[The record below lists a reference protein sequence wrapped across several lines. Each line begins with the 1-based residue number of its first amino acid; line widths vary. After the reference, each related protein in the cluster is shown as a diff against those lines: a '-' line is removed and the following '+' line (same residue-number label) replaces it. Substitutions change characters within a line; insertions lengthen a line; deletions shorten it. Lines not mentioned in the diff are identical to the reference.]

1 MRPVALKKIVK
12 GYPSFKKQS
21 PFLFDITLSYK
32 IKPII
37 FEYSKN
43 KPTLVSAVLL
53 KSFFFLYTK
62 QKKVCVLLDATKKQY
77 SKYLCAQLIYLTFIF
92 SSILLF
98 LYKTTMIILFVNK
111 TEKQ

>member
-53 KSFFFLYTK
+53 K
-62 QKKVCVLLDATKKQY
+62 
-77 SKYLCAQLIYLTFIF
+77 
-92 SSILLF
+92 
-98 LYKTTMIILFVNK
+98 
-111 TEKQ
+111 

>member
-62 QKKVCVLLDATKKQY
+62 QKKVCVLLEATKKQY

-98 LYKTTMIILFVNK
+98 LYKTTIIIFIFK
-111 TEKQ
+111 

>member
-62 QKKVCVLLDATKKQY
+62 QSMCSVRRNQKTY
-77 SKYLCAQLIYLTFIF
+77 SKYLCAQLIYLTLFIF

-98 LYKTTMIILFVNK
+98 LYKTTMIMFICK
-111 TEKQ
+111 

>member
-53 KSFFFLYTK
+53 KSFFFLYTN
-62 QKKVCVLLDATKKQY
+62 QKKVCVLLVATKKTVF
-77 SKYLCAQLIYLTFIF
+77 KIFMCTTYLFDVYIF
-92 SSILLF
+92 FYIVVSIQGDYAYF
-98 LYKTTMIILFVNK
+98 YF
-111 TEKQ
+111 

>member
-32 IKPII
+32 LKPII

-43 KPTLVSAVLL
+43 KPTLVSAVSYYLNL
-53 KSFFFLYTK
+53 CSCSMP
-62 QKKVCVLLDATKKQY
+62 KK
-77 SKYLCAQLIYLTFIF
+77 
-92 SSILLF
+92 
-98 LYKTTMIILFVNK
+98 
-111 TEKQ
+111 

>member
-62 QKKVCVLLDATKKQY
+62 QSMCSVRRNKKTVFKIFMCTTHLFDVAYIFFYIVVSIQDDY
-77 SKYLCAQLIYLTFIF
+77 DYFYL
-92 SSILLF
+92 
-98 LYKTTMIILFVNK
+98 
-111 TEKQ
+111 